1 MDESELYSMAMW
13 SAVTGVA
20 MLVVGFSY
28 RMYLAR
34 NNNKVDD
41 DVCTDFD
48 NDGNY
53 DNGSN
58 NNGNTF
64 TEDTAALDR
73 YNSDDSL
80 DSSSSSNNSNKIY
93 DDDDDSN
100 NIDTA
105 SSTNSNKIYD
115 DDDDSNNIDT
125 ASTPKS
131 KQSED

>member
-80 DSSSSSNNSNKIY
+80 DSSSSNNSNKIY

-100 NIDTA
+100 NTDTA

-115 DDDDSNNIDT
+115 DDDDSNNTDA
-125 ASTPKS
+125 ASPPKS